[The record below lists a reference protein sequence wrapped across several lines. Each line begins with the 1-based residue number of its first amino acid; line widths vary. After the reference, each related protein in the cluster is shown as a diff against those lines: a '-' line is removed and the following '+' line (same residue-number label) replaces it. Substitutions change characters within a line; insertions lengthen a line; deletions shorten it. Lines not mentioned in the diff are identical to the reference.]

1 MIVDG
6 VHVAPAVL
14 RIALRARGTERMM
27 LVTDAM
33 SSVGATDKDFVL
45 QGRTIRVAD
54 GICSYEDGTLAGS
67 DLDMA
72 QAVANAM
79 AMLGLDP
86 VTVARLA
93 AANPAAFLGLNHERG
108 TLAEGQRADWV
119 QLSTAMAPVAT
130 VIGGHAA

>member
-1 MIVDG
+1 
-6 VHVAPAVL
+6 
-14 RIALRARGTERMM
+14 MM

-33 SSVGATDKDFVL
+33 SSVGALDKDFVL
-45 QGRTIRVAD
+45 QGRAIRVAD

-72 QAVANAM
+72 QAAANAM

-86 VTVARLA
+86 VTVAQLA
-93 AANPAAFLGLNHERG
+93 AANPAAFLGLSQERG
-108 TLAEGQRADWV
+108 ALAVGLRADWV

-130 VIGGHAA
+130 FVGG